1 METLPRGCAPQQRQ
15 RKQGQTGSG
24 FGPKNAF
31 PVRVAADALQAH
43 GSSRAQRCNRR
54 FLRSL
59 LSRQRIPK
67 LTRRG
72 QFGQKRLFLTPGAAR
87 SFWARPKRMGGAFPH
102 RSGANIQ
109 GSREKPAK
117 RKVNCRA
124 AAREAPL
131 EGFKW
136 ESGIRRSAASGRNSE
151 PDSRQG
157 PGWQTQSVW
166 EPEWPNGEQS
176 KGAQR
181 IFGASRK
188 QAKRTL
194 QKFRAPARNQRS
206 VSSGK
211 GEE

>member
-1 METLPRGCAPQQRQ
+1 
-15 RKQGQTGSG
+15 
-24 FGPKNAF
+24 
-31 PVRVAADALQAH
+31 
-43 GSSRAQRCNRR
+43 
-54 FLRSL
+54 
-59 LSRQRIPK
+59 
-67 LTRRG
+67 
-72 QFGQKRLFLTPGAAR
+72 
-87 SFWARPKRMGGAFPH
+87 MGGAFPH

-176 KGAQR
+176 KGAVR
-181 IFGASRK
+181 AFG
-188 QAKRTL
+188 
-194 QKFRAPARNQRS
+194 RAGSEWSEVYDEQLHES
-206 VSSGK
+206 KSGMHENESESTFFMENFPFCNK
-211 GEE
+211 TA